1 MKKITL
7 FIAFAF
13 ALNSNAQL
21 LTENFDTALN
31 WTIAHPTGTSTLA
44 GWSRATIGSAP
55 SCSPFAGA
63 GMAKFASYDV
73 AAANAY
79 SLTSPAIAFAGANY
93 RITFKMYKDDGYPTD
108 ADNIKVYLNTVAS
121 SVGGTLLGTVN
132 RSISLAP
139 TVAAN
144 GWYSFSFDL
153 PAATTGSKYIS
164 LLATSAF
171 GNNMFIDEISV
182 KEILTNDAEMT
193 SINLN
198 SILPV
203 ASVGNNAIA
212 GTIKNTGSNVI
223 TSININWQEN
233 GGVTHTQSLSGL
245 NILAGQTYS
254 YNHATMWNAA
264 IGQSTIHI
272 WVSNT
277 NGGADTDLT
286 NNDLTKVVSVA
297 SNATTRFPLYEK
309 FTSSTC
315 SPCASFG
322 AVFHPFHDSNLT
334 NLALINYQVNWP
346 STGDPYYTSEIGTR
360 RNFYGVSGV
369 PTLFVDAKDSPS
381 GSAAA
386 LQSELTAEIAV
397 PAYFAITSESSL
409 NGNDVT
415 VNITTTPYLTGTY
428 RLFTAVVEKTT
439 ALNATT
445 NGETSF
451 NNVMMKMLP
460 NAAGTILNCVHDTPI
475 TTTLTANVGNGA
487 YINSAL
493 TGTALTASTNLVHT
507 EDISDLQVI
516 VFIQD
521 YTTKMVMQAQLVPWA
536 PLANNTFNK
545 SKFSIFPNP
554 STGMVKIITE
564 NPVDVSVVDV
574 LGKEVFASKNN
585 TSNATIDLSSLQK
598 GVYMIKAVGENG
610 SFTEKLIL
618 K

>member
-7 FIAFAF
+7 FIALAF

-21 LTENFDTALN
+21 FTENFDTALN
-31 WTIAHPTGTSTLA
+31 WTIAHPTGTSTNA
-44 GWSRATIGSAP
+44 GWSRVTVGSAP
-55 SCSPFAGA
+55 SCTTAAGA
-63 GMAKFASYDV
+63 GMAKFASYDINV
-73 AAANAY
+73 TNAY

-93 RITFKMYKDDGYPTD
+93 RISFKMYKDDGYPTD

-144 GWYSFSFDL
+144 GWYTFSFDL

-164 LLATSAF
+164 LLATTAY
-171 GNNMFIDEISV
+171 GNNMYIDEISV
-182 KEILTNDAEMT
+182 KEILTNDAEMS

-203 ASVGNNAIA
+203 TSVGNNAIT
-212 GTIKNTGSNVI
+212 GTIKNLGSNAI
-223 TSININWQEN
+223 TSIDINWQEN
-233 GGVTHTQSLSGL
+233 GGATHTQSLSGL

-254 YNHATMWNAA
+254 YNHFDMWNAA
-264 IGQSTIHI
+264 IGQSTIHV

-277 NGGADTDLT
+277 NGGADTDMT
-286 NNDLTKVVSVA
+286 NNDITKVVSVA
-297 SNATTRFPLYEK
+297 SNSTTRFPLYEK

-315 SPCASFG
+315 NPCASFG
-322 AVFHPFHDSNLT
+322 TVFHPFYNTNTT

-346 STGDPYYTSEIGTR
+346 STGDPYFTSEINTR
-360 RNFYGVSGV
+360 RGFYGVSGV

-381 GSAAA
+381 GTVAA
-386 LQSELTAEIAV
+386 LQSELTSETAI

-409 NGNDVT
+409 SGNDVT
-415 VNITTTPYLTGTY
+415 VNVTTTPYLTGTY
-428 RLFTAVVEKTT
+428 RLFAAVVEKTT
-439 ALNATT
+439 TQNATT

-451 NNVMMKMLP
+451 DNVMMKMLP
-460 NAAGTILNCVHDTPI
+460 NATGTILNCVHDTPI
-475 TTTLTANVGNGA
+475 ATTLTANVGNGA
-487 YINSAL
+487 YINSTL

-507 EDISDLQVI
+507 EDINDLQVI

-536 PLANNTFNK
+536 ALANNTFNK
-545 SKFSIFPNP
+545 SKFSVFPNP

-564 NPVDVSVVDV
+564 SPIDISVVDV

-585 TSNATIDLSSLQK
+585 TSNSTIDLSSLQK
-598 GVYMIKAVGENG
+598 GVYLVKVTGDTIYA
-610 SFTEKLIL
+610 TEKLIL